1 MLEMAEQKRIGARYR
16 AFSASILAHQ
26 EAVSELLK
34 LRDSDLVL
42 AFVIGDAEY
51 EEQGYDDHVGGP
63 STVGSSGTASSSAQ
77 DKNKAVRQ

>member
-1 MLEMAEQKRIGARYR
+1 MGEQKRIGARYR

-42 AFVIGDAEY
+42 AFVMKDAEDQD
-51 EEQGYDDHVGGP
+51 QGYGDHVGSP
-63 STVGSSGTASSSAQ
+63 STVGSSGTASSSVQ
-77 DKNKAVRQ
+77 NKSKAVRQ